1 MLNPDSVGRT
11 FAGTDAITISQTEID
26 SFCAVIGERNTEVA
40 PPTFTI
46 RITLNQFEAF
56 LTQPDVGLDWSRL
69 VHGDQKFEIFS
80 PVKAGDVL
88 TCDATIE
95 SYRVAAGNEFINV
108 KSDLRN
114 GDELVCTNWITI
126 VVRA

>member
-1 MLNPDSVGRT
+1 MISPDSVGRT
-11 FAGTDAITISQTEID
+11 FAGANATTITQSEISEFAAVFGEPD
-26 SFCAVIGERNTEVA
+26 SSVA
-40 PPTFTI
+40 TPTFSI
-46 RITLNQFEAF
+46 RVSLDQLQVI
-56 LTQPDVGLDWSRL
+56 LTDPQVGINWDRV
-69 VHGDQKFEIFS
+69 VHGDQKFQIHR
-80 PVKAGDVL
+80 PIVAGDVL

-114 GDELVCTNWITI
+114 GDELVCTNWSTI

>member
-1 MLNPDSVGRT
+1 MINPDSVGRT
-11 FAGTDAITISQTEID
+11 YTGAKSTTISQSEITQ
-26 SFCAVIGERNTEVA
+26 FAQVFGESDFSVA
-40 PPTFTI
+40 TPTFSI
-46 RITLNQFEAF
+46 RVSLDQLQVI
-56 LTQPDVGLDWSRL
+56 LTDPEVGINWERV
-69 VHGDQKFEIFS
+69 VHGDQKFEIIR
-80 PVKAGDVL
+80 PIVAGDVL

-95 SYRVAAGNEFINV
+95 SYRVAAGNEFIGV

>member
-1 MLNPDSVGRT
+1 MINPDSVGRT
-11 FAGTDAITISQTEID
+11 YTGAKSTTISQSEITQ
-26 SFCAVIGERNTEVA
+26 FAQVFGESDYSVA
-40 PPTFTI
+40 TPTFSI
-46 RITLNQFEAF
+46 RVSLDQLQVI
-56 LTQPDVGLDWSRL
+56 LTDPEVGINWERV
-69 VHGDQKFEIFS
+69 VHGDQKFEIIR
-80 PVKAGDVL
+80 PIIAGDVL

-95 SYRVAAGNEFINV
+95 SYRVAAGNEFIGV

>member
-1 MLNPDSVGRT
+1 MISPDSVGRT
-11 FAGTDAITISQTEID
+11 YQGAGSTTILQSEITEFA
-26 SFCAVIGERNTEVA
+26 AVLGESDFSVA
-40 PPTFTI
+40 TPTFSI
-46 RITLNQFEAF
+46 RVSLEQLQEI
-56 LTQPDVGLDWSRL
+56 LTGPEVGINWQRV
-69 VHGDQKFEIFS
+69 VHGDQKFEIHR
-80 PVKAGDVL
+80 PIVPGDVL

-114 GDELVCTNWITI
+114 GDEIVCTNWCTI

>member
-1 MLNPDSVGRT
+1 MISPDSVGRT
-11 FAGTDAITISQTEID
+11 FVGANATTITQSEISE
-26 SFCAVIGERNTEVA
+26 FAAVFGEPNSSVA
-40 PPTFTI
+40 TPTFSI
-46 RITLNQFEAF
+46 RTSLDQLQVI
-56 LTQPDVGLDWSRL
+56 LTDPQVGINWDRV
-69 VHGDQKFEIFS
+69 VHGDQKFQIHR
-80 PVKAGDVL
+80 PIVAGDVL

-114 GDELVCTNWITI
+114 GDELVCTNWSTI

>member
-1 MLNPDSVGRT
+1 MINPDSVGRT
-11 FAGTDAITISQTEID
+11 FTGAKSTTISQSEITQ
-26 SFCAVIGERNTEVA
+26 FAQVFGESDYSVA
-40 PPTFTI
+40 TPTFSI
-46 RITLNQFEAF
+46 RVSLDQLQVI
-56 LTQPDVGLDWSRL
+56 LTDPEVGINWERV
-69 VHGDQKFEIFS
+69 VHGDQKFEIFR
-80 PVKAGDVL
+80 PIVAGDVL

-95 SYRVAAGNEFINV
+95 SYRIAAGNEFIGV

>member
-1 MLNPDSVGRT
+1 MINPDSVGRT
-11 FAGTDAITISQTEID
+11 FKGVDQVTVTQSEID
-26 SFCAVIGERNTEVA
+26 SFAAVLGETDTTVA
-40 PPTFTI
+40 PPTFSI
-46 RITLNQFEAF
+46 RTSLDQLQEI
-56 LTQPDVGLDWSRL
+56 LTGPEVGINWERV
-69 VHGDQKFEIFS
+69 VHGDQKFEIHR
-80 PVKAGDVL
+80 PIVAGDVL

-114 GDELVCTNWITI
+114 GQEIVCTNWCTI

>member
-1 MLNPDSVGRT
+1 MIIPDSVGRT
-11 FAGTDAITISQTEID
+11 FTGAKSTTISQSEITQ
-26 SFCAVIGERNTEVA
+26 FAQVFGESDFSVA
-40 PPTFTI
+40 TPTFSI
-46 RITLNQFEAF
+46 RVSLDQLQVI
-56 LTQPDVGLDWSRL
+56 LTDPEVGINWERV
-69 VHGDQKFEIFS
+69 VHGDQKFEIIR
-80 PVKAGDVL
+80 PIVAGDVL

-95 SYRVAAGNEFINV
+95 SYRVAAGNEFIGV

>member
-1 MLNPDSVGRT
+1 MISPDSVGRT
-11 FAGTDAITISQTEID
+11 FAGANATTITQSEISQFAAVFGEPD
-26 SFCAVIGERNTEVA
+26 SSVA
-40 PPTFTI
+40 TPTFSI
-46 RITLNQFEAF
+46 RVSLDQLQVI
-56 LTQPDVGLDWSRL
+56 LTDPQVGINWDRV
-69 VHGDQKFEIFS
+69 VHGDQKFQIHR
-80 PVKAGDVL
+80 PIVAGDVL

-114 GDELVCTNWITI
+114 GDELVCTNWSTI

>member
-1 MLNPDSVGRT
+1 MINPDSVGRT
-11 FAGTDAITISQTEID
+11 FTGAKSTTISQSEITQ
-26 SFCAVIGERNTEVA
+26 FAQVFGESDYSVA
-40 PPTFTI
+40 TPTFSI
-46 RITLNQFEAF
+46 RVSLDQLQVI
-56 LTQPDVGLDWSRL
+56 LTDPEVGINWERV
-69 VHGDQKFEIFS
+69 VHGDQKFEIIR
-80 PVKAGDVL
+80 PIVAGDVL

-95 SYRVAAGNEFINV
+95 SYRVAAGNEFIGV